1 MCTVTITITISS
13 EIKMIKYYAAIVSIN
28 FYPLFYKE
36 IELSKIIIFE
46 FGLSLSVTVVRI
58 VLQFTELT
66 QQSQLSTMHALSDH
80 ILLLIPRLRCR
91 VK

>member
-1 MCTVTITITISS
+1 
-13 EIKMIKYYAAIVSIN
+13 MIKYYAAIVSIK

-80 ILLLIPRLRCR
+80 IFLLIPRLRCR